1 MNEDIKEEEK
11 YLSDVIFYNSIR
23 TSLQRLRV
31 SDMEGVVGVVNI
43 LVGHGMAPASSAS
56 VFSLCCP
63 MITEHQH

>member
-1 MNEDIKEEEK
+1 MNEGIKEEEK

-56 VFSLCCP
+56 VFSLCWP
-63 MITEHQH
+63 MIAEHQ